1 MFHEPDL
8 FSQRLLAAFLHLSV
22 QQQQVIQ
29 AQMAARGIVGG
40 IKKGIA
46 KLVGIRTQSLLSDML
61 AGRVRGE
68 RYRPQ
73 LAALLGVA
81 EAWLEGDETDPPDWA
96 LQPGEAYQR
105 LCRRWRRAFAQTCGQ
120 PTVVP
125 TDSTQ
130 IDEDEDSNS
139 NRMWMA
145 WLRDDERRFHSP
157 TEERHRV
164 AGALNLDRDA
174 READWLAASRYE
186 RVPFDILMRFHVW
199 VGLPALTHPDVARA
213 GHRAVQVA
221 VAHQQWLT
229 ATIEARIE
237 RYSLPQCLFDA
248 ARKGLREQRRLM
260 MDRGEPTTQ
269 LEDALELLWRQQLRR
284 KFGLRRP
291 AVPAEFTADTGRM
304 QWSDARIIQQRVRP
318 TE

>member
-1 MFHEPDL
+1 MVDEPDL
-8 FSQRLLAAFLHLSV
+8 FSQRLLSAFLHLSV
-22 QQQQVIQ
+22 QQQQVIH
-29 AQMAARGIVGG
+29 AQMAAKGIVGG

-46 KLVGIRTQSLLSDML
+46 KLVGIRTPSLLSDML

-81 EAWLEGDETDPPDWA
+81 EAWLEGDDTDPPDWA

-105 LCRRWRRAFAQTCGQ
+105 LCRRWRRAFAQKCGQ
-120 PTVVP
+120 PTILP
-125 TDSTQ
+125 MDPAH
-130 IDEDEDSNS
+130 IDNDEDSNS

-145 WLRDDERRFHSP
+145 WLRDDDRRFHSA

-164 AGALNLDRDA
+164 AGALNLDPDA
-174 READWLAASRYE
+174 READWLAACRYE

-199 VGLPALTHPDVARA
+199 IGLPPVTHPDVARA
-213 GHRAVQVA
+213 GHRAVQIA
-221 VAHQQWLT
+221 LAHQQWLT

-237 RYSLPQCLFDA
+237 RYSLPQGLFDV
-248 ARKGLREQRRLM
+248 ARKSLREQRM
-260 MDRGEPTTQ
+260 QMIDRGESTTQ

-291 AVPAEFTADTGRM
+291 EIPAEFIADTGRM
-304 QWSDARIIQQRVRP
+304 QWSDARIIQRRVHP
-318 TE
+318 PE